1 MSAHRVLV
9 YDCFSGIAGDMHI
22 GAMVDLGVP
31 EDYLRT
37 QLARLPMSDEFTL
50 RLEHDRK
57 LGITGTRATVQ
68 LNPGVDRPAR
78 HLSDVSR
85 VIEQAD
91 YPPPVTRGA
100 LAIFRRI
107 AEAESHIH
115 GISMEAIHF
124 HEVGAT
130 DAIVDIVAA
139 ALCLDY
145 LNADEIRCGPVELG
159 GGMVRCEHGTMPVP
173 APATAEILK
182 GVPCHMGRVQQEAT
196 TPTGAAILKHAVHDF
211 SLPDGFLLR
220 RIGYGIGQK
229 DFSIPNV
236 LRVML
241 GEVTTT
247 PVDASY
253 DRATDLQIDCNID
266 DMSPEAF
273 GPLMDALFVGGAKD
287 VFLTPIVMK
296 KGRPATM
303 LSVLCEPGQ
312 VDALM
317 AILFAQSTTIG
328 VRTFPVE
335 KYMLPRTL
343 RSVTTSLGEVRVKQV
358 TPPGGVPRW
367 KVEHDDI
374 VRLAEKSNLGY
385 LGAAKRIEREV
396 SVALGENS

>member
-1 MSAHRVLV
+1 
-9 YDCFSGIAGDMHI
+9 
-22 GAMVDLGVP
+22 
-31 EDYLRT
+31 
-37 QLARLPMSDEFTL
+37 
-50 RLEHDRK
+50 
-57 LGITGTRATVQ
+57 
-68 LNPGVDRPAR
+68 
-78 HLSDVSR
+78 
-85 VIEQAD
+85 
-91 YPPPVTRGA
+91 
-100 LAIFRRI
+100 
-107 AEAESHIH
+107 
-115 GISMEAIHF
+115 
-124 HEVGAT
+124 
-130 DAIVDIVAA
+130 
-139 ALCLDY
+139 
-145 LNADEIRCGPVELG
+145 
-159 GGMVRCEHGTMPVP
+159 
-173 APATAEILK
+173 
-182 GVPCHMGRVQQEAT
+182 
-196 TPTGAAILKHAVHDF
+196 
-211 SLPDGFLLR
+211 
-220 RIGYGIGQK
+220 
-229 DFSIPNV
+229 
-236 LRVML
+236 ML